1 MPFPIFLK
9 ILKPWHALL
18 VAAGHLFSRWIQLA
32 ERDSRGQSRFH
43 RLHRLLPRLRDY
55 RYPLRKGLALF
66 WTSRRIQRISPPTD
80 SDEGLRVRSPP
91 GSPPGERER
100 GRARESEGEREGERK
115 GGETK
120 GDREKTR
127 QRERETERKG
137 DRDRRRGR
145 VSPQRQRRRRQVV
158 KEHVT
163 TRSKPDERNPTV
175 PRSGIKKIQVL
186 TTIFA
191 SLTRPNA
198 PP

>member
-1 MPFPIFLK
+1 MPFSIFLK
-9 ILKPWHALL
+9 TLQPWHALL

-43 RLHRLLPRLRDY
+43 RLHRQLPRLRDY

-66 WTSRRIQRISPPTD
+66 QTSRRINASHHRPILMRVCA
-80 SDEGLRVRSPP
+80 SDRLLDHLL
-91 GSPPGERER
+91 ERER

-115 GGETK
+115 GGRDK
-120 GDREKTR
+120 WR

-145 VSPQRQRRRRQVV
+145 RSPQRQRRRRQVV
-158 KEHVT
+158 KEHST

-175 PRSGIKKIQVL
+175 PRSGIMKIQVL
-186 TTIFA
+186 TTTFA
-191 SLTRPNA
+191 SLARPNA